1 MALTATATV
10 HLREYKMKVLN
21 MTDVALVEVS
31 PGNDN
36 LFFTVRVCLLM

>member
-10 HLREYKMKVLN
+10 HLREHVMKVLN
-21 MTDVALVEVS
+21 MSDVELVEVS

-36 LFFTVRVCLLM
+36 LFCSVRVQIN

>member
-1 MALTATATV
+1 
-10 HLREYKMKVLN
+10 MKVLN

-36 LFFTVRVCLLM
+36 LFFTVREFRSIEELFRVKDK